1 MAIHAWCRQTIRG
14 RRCKCTA
21 LFSSS
26 FSRSF
31 LRSKKLRSNETALF
45 NMSLTAYSPE
55 QKKMATFPYWDYAAW
70 ASVFGLLAVQFPHL
84 VAMSIDGATARLR
97 SASKANVADTHDE

>member
-1 MAIHAWCRQTIRG
+1 MH
-14 RRCKCTA
+14 
-21 LFSSS
+21 SSLLVV
-26 FSRSF
+26 FPRSF
-31 LRSKKLRSNETALF
+31 LPSKKLRSNETALF

-97 SASKANVADTHDE
+97 STSKANVG